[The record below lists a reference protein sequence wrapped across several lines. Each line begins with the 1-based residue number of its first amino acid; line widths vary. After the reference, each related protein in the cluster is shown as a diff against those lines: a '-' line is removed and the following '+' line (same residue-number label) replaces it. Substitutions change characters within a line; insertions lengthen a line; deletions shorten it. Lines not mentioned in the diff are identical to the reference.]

1 MGSIQKSKIKMYG
14 DKIESIKKTIA
25 SEVSKLEN
33 KIKEKKSKW

>member
-1 MGSIQKSKIKMYG
+1 MYG
-14 DKIESIKKTIA
+14 DKIESIKKTIT